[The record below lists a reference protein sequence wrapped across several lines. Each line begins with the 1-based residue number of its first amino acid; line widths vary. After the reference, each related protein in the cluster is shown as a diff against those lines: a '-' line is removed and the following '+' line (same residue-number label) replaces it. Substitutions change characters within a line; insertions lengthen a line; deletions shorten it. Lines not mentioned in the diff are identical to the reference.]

1 MTKMICKTLLAVA
14 VSAVCA
20 LGSNA
25 AMAQSALFPDFT
37 VQIPGTTGTAGQFV
51 ADKMTGNYTEII
63 NFAGN
68 TFNVSLYWKAGAFV
82 AADGT
87 RQLDAGDTRLGVD
100 YNLYALYNA
109 SGTVST
115 SGTATTFT
123 FAPGTGS
130 LVVYKDADRNTAFT
144 AGDTGGF
151 TSTGTD
157 GDIVLANGTPL
168 AGQGTL
174 DPHLTTCGV
183 GGGINCGSFG
193 STTSFVLTSAGSG
206 FFVAPAP
213 FYQFS
218 FQSGQLN
225 NFSPTGRQ
233 VINGSLD
240 VVFSNN
246 VPEPASI
253 ALLGLGLVGL
263 GLSRRRNSKKA

>member
-14 VSAVCA
+14 VTAVCS
-20 LGSNA
+20 LGGNA

-37 VQIPGTTGTAGQFV
+37 IQIPGTSGTSGQFV

-63 NFAGN
+63 NFAAN
-68 TFNVSLYWKAGAFV
+68 TFNVSLYWKAAAFV
-82 AADGT
+82 SNDGT
-87 RQLDAGDTRLGVD
+87 NSLDAGTTRLGVD
-100 YNLYALYNA
+100 YNIYALYTA

-115 SGTATTFT
+115 NGSATTFT
-123 FAPGTGS
+123 FVPGSGFLT
-130 LVVYKDADRNTAFT
+130 VYKDPNRDTAFT
-144 AGDTGGF
+144 AGAAGDF
-151 TSTGTD
+151 TSVGTSND
-157 GDIVLANGTPL
+157 VVLANGSPV

-174 DPHLTTCGV
+174 NPNLPTCGI

-193 STTSFVLTSAGSG
+193 STTSFVLTNAGSD

-225 NFSPTGRQ
+225 NFTTSGRQ

-246 VPEPASI
+246 VPEPASL

-263 GLSRRRNSKKA
+263 GLSRRRNTKKA